1 MYKFG
6 MRALSI
12 LLLVSVFICTM
23 YVGIF
28 TSYANTDESNKSI
41 YEIQKLLG
49 GEGLVAVDDYTNTI
63 KLLQDIK
70 LTEPLNIDESINI
83 DLNEKT
89 IEADSTIT
97 AFNINCSDVENSVI
111 NIFNGKIVSSDGH
124 NGINII
130 KGVVTLSDL
139 EVEAQN
145 SSDDAGS
152 NGIYIDITDSN
163 SSVNIETSQLLCNSE
178 DPGSF
183 GLYIEDA
190 DVETIRIS
198 DTDITKIYI
207 PLKLSIEKIIAEQQ
221 ESNQELSL
229 SGILTG
235 LRVTAG
241 TSENVATDGE
251 SLVNFLGGRAFA
263 SYSMDLRDK
272 KIDSI
277 NYFNRIYT
285 VTLQQDVYLSKPI
298 RLTSEMLP
306 RLISSF
312 IIDLNG
318 YTISPVSNFNKRSS
332 GATNLILVGGKESHT
347 GPGRVEIKNGKINCS
362 NVDGLTALQLGSML
376 GRDDPSDSWGTKI
389 KEIGV
394 DSTIKLTDMVIVGG
408 NKPKV
413 EKPAGNAVE
422 VSIVSKQKYDVY
434 PHVIIDG
441 SSLIGGKS
449 ENKEVDNKYGY
460 GLTIQQPNVETN
472 EAIIDLRA
480 DSGATYI
487 SRIFNSDQDGKKHPI
502 LRGNTDEN
510 LTYKSGFVNSEK
522 FFVQTRKYEN
532 LSNNM
537 EPEEKEGITIFNP
550 VYPHDVTMTDNKL
563 KFKDDDTEYGEEYVN
578 VLIRKQGFLITIP
591 AEAIVGNEGEHTKL
605 EIIAKNIEL
614 PNNKAVELSFLGDEM
629 ISGGKS
635 YAGVT
640 LSCNKRSFITSLSKL
655 EGENVYSKID
665 WSKGKDFNDGRK
677 FILNKFTNSDAGKIE
692 NLYVDGINPPVPPGE
707 YQGNVTFIAD
717 IVDN

>member
-12 LLLVSVFICTM
+12 LLLVSVFMYTM

-49 GEGLVAVDDYTNTI
+49 GEGLVEVDDYTNTI

-97 AFNINCSDVENSVI
+97 AFNINCSDAENSVI

-130 KGVVTLSDL
+130 KGIVTLSDL
-139 EVEAQN
+139 EVEAKN
-145 SSDDAGS
+145 SSADAGS
-152 NGIYIDITDSN
+152 NAVYIDITDSN

-198 DTDITKIYI
+198 DTDIAKIYI
-207 PLKLSIEKIIAEQQ
+207 PLKLSIKRIIAEQQ

-241 TSENVATDGE
+241 TAENVADNGD
-251 SLVNFLGGRAFA
+251 SLVKFLGGTNFA
-263 SYSMDLRDK
+263 ESK
-272 KIDSI
+272 KVTKDTRVGTTKFT
-277 NYFNRIYT
+277 NNIYT
-285 VTLQQDVYLSKPI
+285 VTLKQNVTLIKPI
-298 RLTSEMLP
+298 RLVSNATTN
-306 RLISSF
+306 ISSF
-312 IIDLNG
+312 IIDLDG
-318 YTISPVSNFNKRSS
+318 HTISPAETFNATSNN
-332 GATNLILVGGKESHT
+332 ATTLLLVGGTNSHR
-347 GPGRVEIKNGKINCS
+347 GPGKVEIKNGKINCS
-362 NVDGLTALQLGSML
+362 NVNGLTALQLGSMMTQSVTSGSL
-376 GRDDPSDSWGTKI
+376 KD
-389 KEIGV
+389 IGV
-394 DSTIKLTDMVIVGG
+394 DSTIKLTKMVIVGG
-408 NKPKV
+408 NKPV
-413 EKPAGNAVE
+413 EKKPAGNAVE
-422 VSIVSKQKYDVY
+422 MPIIETGASIFDVW
-434 PHVIIDG
+434 PHVIVDG
-441 SSLIGGKS
+441 SSLIGGKGRN
-449 ENKEVDNKYGY
+449 EDKIDEYGY
-460 GLTIQQPNVETN
+460 GLTIQRPNNETN

-487 SRIFNSDQDGKKHPI
+487 SRIFNSEQTEKGRSI
-502 LRGNTDEN
+502 LREDTDEN
-510 LTYKSGFVNSEK
+510 LTYESGFVNSEK
-522 FFVQTRKYEN
+522 FFVQTRKYVN

-537 EPEEKEGITIFNP
+537 DPEKGGNITIFSP
-550 VYPHDVTMTDNKL
+550 EYPHDVTMTDNNL
-563 KFKDDDTEYGEEYVN
+563 KFTDKDTQEEYGEEYVN

-591 AEAIVGNEGEHTKL
+591 AEATVGNEGEHTKL
-605 EIIAKNIEL
+605 EIKAENIEL
-614 PNNKAVELSFLGDEM
+614 PNNKAVQLSFLGDEM
-629 ISGGKS
+629 TIEDKS

-640 LSCNKRSFITSLSKL
+640 LSFDRRSFITSLSKL

-665 WSKGKDFNDGRK
+665 WLVGENFEGRKK
-677 FILNKFTNSDAGKIE
+677 FILKKFTNSDAGKIE
-692 NLYVDGINPPVPPGE
+692 NLYVDGINPAVPPGE

-717 IVDN
+717 IVDK

>member
-1 MYKFG
+1 MYKLR

-12 LLLVSVFICTM
+12 LLLVSVFMYTM

-49 GEGLVAVDDYTNTI
+49 GEGLVEVDDYTNTI

-97 AFNINCSDVENSVI
+97 AFNINCSDAENSVI

-139 EVEAQN
+139 EVEAKN
-145 SSDDAGS
+145 SSADAGS
-152 NGIYIDITDSN
+152 NAVYIDITDSN

-198 DTDITKIYI
+198 DTDIAKIYI
-207 PLKLSIEKIIAEQQ
+207 PLKLSIKRIIAEQQ

-241 TSENVATDGE
+241 TAENVADNGD
-251 SLVNFLGGRAFA
+251 SLVKFLGGTNFA
-263 SYSMDLRDK
+263 ESK
-272 KIDSI
+272 KVTKDTRVGTTKFT
-277 NYFNRIYT
+277 NNIYT
-285 VTLQQDVYLSKPI
+285 VTLKQNVTLIKPI
-298 RLTSEMLP
+298 RLVSNATTN
-306 RLISSF
+306 ISSF
-312 IIDLNG
+312 IIDLDG
-318 YTISPVSNFNKRSS
+318 HTISPAETFNATSNN
-332 GATNLILVGGKESHT
+332 ATTLLLVGGTNSHR
-347 GPGRVEIKNGKINCS
+347 GPGKVEIKNGKINCS
-362 NVDGLTALQLGSML
+362 NVNGLTALQLGSMMTQSVTSGSL
-376 GRDDPSDSWGTKI
+376 KD
-389 KEIGV
+389 IGV
-394 DSTIKLTDMVIVGG
+394 DSTIKLTKMVIVGG
-408 NKPKV
+408 NKPV
-413 EKPAGNAVE
+413 EKKPAGNAVE
-422 VSIVSKQKYDVY
+422 MPIIVTGASIFDVW
-434 PHVIIDG
+434 PHVIVDG
-441 SSLIGGKS
+441 SSLIGGKGRN
-449 ENKEVDNKYGY
+449 EDKIDEYGY
-460 GLTIQQPNVETN
+460 GLTIQRPNNETN

-487 SRIFNSDQDGKKHPI
+487 SRIFNSEQTEKGRSI
-502 LRGNTDEN
+502 LREDTDEN
-510 LTYKSGFVNSEK
+510 LTYESGFVNSEK
-522 FFVQTRKYEN
+522 FFVQTRKYVN

-537 EPEEKEGITIFNP
+537 DPEKGGNITIFSP
-550 VYPHDVTMTDNKL
+550 EYPHDVTMTDNNL
-563 KFKDDDTEYGEEYVN
+563 KFTDKDTQEEYGEEYVN

-591 AEAIVGNEGEHTKL
+591 AEATVGNEGEHTKL
-605 EIIAKNIEL
+605 EIKAENIEL
-614 PNNKAVELSFLGDEM
+614 PNNKAVQLSFLGDEM
-629 ISGGKS
+629 TIEDKS

-640 LSCNKRSFITSLSKL
+640 LSFDRRSFITSLSKL

-665 WSKGKDFNDGRK
+665 WLVGENFEGRKK
-677 FILNKFTNSDAGKIE
+677 FILKKFTNSDAGKIE
-692 NLYVDGINPPVPPGE
+692 NLYVDGINPAVPPGE

-717 IVDN
+717 IVDK